1 MMENTE
7 SGSTD
12 NEPAAKIPLKD
23 RIRLIIFEAH
33 TPAGKA
39 FDVGLIIFIALSI
52 LVVMLESVASVA
64 ERHGTLLRV
73 VEWIV
78 TICFTVEYIL
88 RLLCVRRPLR
98 YAVSFFGLVDL
109 MAILPTYLSI
119 IFPATRFLTV
129 IRALRM
135 LRVFRVLKLA
145 RYLRA
150 ASMIT
155 RALSASRV
163 KISVFLYAVLTVVV
177 IIGSTMY
184 IIEGGEN
191 DFTSIPRSVY
201 WAIVTLT
208 TVGYGDI
215 SPQTPLGQALAAV
228 VMILGYGMIAVPTGI
243 VSVEL
248 AHQQEEIITR
258 ACPAC
263 ACEVHAPDARFCR
276 RCGHVL
282 RERKTKLPEAERSPT
297 RFTVLE
303 PEPPPEPEEDEEDD
317 EDEEE

>member
-1 MMENTE
+1 MARQRLSIDPE
-7 SGSTD
+7 SGRPRD
-12 NEPAAKIPLKD
+12 VD
-23 RIRLIIFEAH
+23 DWRGRLHEIIYEAD
-33 TPAGKA
+33 TPAGKI
-39 FDVGLIIFIALSI
+39 FDVALIVFIALSI
-52 LVVMLESVASVA
+52 VVVMLESVASIA
-64 ERHGTLLRV
+64 ESHGMVLRV

-78 TICFTVEYIL
+78 TVLFTVEYIL
-88 RLLCVRRPLR
+88 RLLCVRRPFR
-98 YAVSFFGLVDL
+98 YAISFFGIVDL
-109 MAILPTYLSI
+109 LAIVPTYLSI

-150 ASMIT
+150 ARMIT

-177 IIGSTMY
+177 IIGSAMY
-184 IIEGGEN
+184 VIEGGEN
-191 DFTSIPRSVY
+191 GFTSIPRSVY

-258 ACPAC
+258 ACPSC

-276 RCGHVL
+276 RCGHEL

-297 RFTVLE
+297 RFTVVEAE
-303 PEPPPEPEEDEEDD
+303 PEAEEED
-317 EDEEE
+317 